1 MTASSRLS
9 RRTFLKG
16 AAAAA
21 VVPSVATRASA
32 ARIPRHV
39 DVVVVGAGFAG
50 LAAARDLTA
59 AGASVVVVEAND
71 RVGGRTLNADLGGGK
86 VIEVG
91 GQWVGPGQDAI
102 MALASAVGVATYKT
116 YNQGHN
122 LLYYQGTLTPYDAAG
137 GLPPVPGADLTELV
151 AVALGTL
158 DTLAMQ
164 IPLDH
169 PWDAQGIDTLALDS
183 QTLETWKLANLT
195 SPGARFLFDLAVTS
209 VFACEP
215 RDVSLLHYLFYVHS
229 GGGLLQL
236 VTTGGGAQDS
246 RFVGGSQLVA
256 QKVADALGKR
266 VVLKTPVRRITD
278 TGGGVVVETDRR
290 RVRAGRAIVALPPT
304 LCGRIGYDPALPGLR
319 DQLTQR
325 VPMGSVI
332 KCEAVYASPFW
343 RDAGLSGQVTSDTGP
358 VRITFDNTPQDG
370 SPGVLLG
377 FIEGNDARVWSART
391 AADRRQ
397 AVIDSFVRYFGSAAA
412 NPTNYIEHDW
422 SAEPWARGCYAGF
435 LPPGVLTS
443 YGTALRAP
451 IGRIHWAGTETA
463 EVNAGYMDGAVR
475 SGQRAA
481 AEVESA

>member
-1 MTASSRLS
+1 MAVS

-21 VVPSVATRASA
+21 ATPAA
-32 ARIPRHV
+32 ARRAVAAHVPRHV
-39 DVVVVGAGFAG
+39 DVAVVGAGFAG
-50 LAAARDLTA
+50 LATARQLAA
-59 AGASVVVVEAND
+59 AGASVVVLEAND

-86 VIEVG
+86 PIEVG

-102 MALASAVGVATYKT
+102 MALAKDVGVDTYKT
-116 YNQGHN
+116 YNQGKS
-122 LLYYQGTLTPYDAAG
+122 LLYYQGQLIPYDAAG
-137 GLPPVPGADLTELV
+137 GLPPVPLADLTELI

-158 DTLAMQ
+158 DALAKQ
-164 IPLDH
+164 IPLEH
-169 PWDAQGIDTLALDS
+169 PWQADGIDTLALDS

-195 SPGARFLFDLAVTS
+195 TPGARFLFDLAVTS

-266 VVLKTPVRRITD
+266 VVLKTPVRRIRD
-278 TGGGVVVETDRR
+278 TGGGIEVFTERH
-290 RVRAGRAIVALPPT
+290 RVRAGRVVVSLPPA
-304 LCGRIGYDPALPGLR
+304 LCGRIEYDPILPGIR

-325 VPMGSVI
+325 MPMGSVI
-332 KCEAVYASPFW
+332 KCEAVYATPFW
-343 RDAGLSGQVTSDTGP
+343 RDAGLSGQITSDTGP

-377 FIEGNDARVWSART
+377 FVEGNDARQLGQMAD
-391 AADRRQ
+391 ADRRA
-397 AVIDSFVRYFGSAAA
+397 AVIGSFVRYFGSAAA
-412 NPTNYIEHDW
+412 NPTGYIEHDW
-422 SAEPWARGCYAGF
+422 SAEPWTRGCYAGF
-435 LPPGVLTS
+435 MPPGVMTS
-443 YGTALRAP
+443 YGPSLRAP

-463 EVNAGYMDGAVR
+463 EVNTGYMDGAVR

-481 AEVESA
+481 SEVAAG